1 MAKKIP
7 TRWMQMGPLSPWMM
21 SYCQWLVGYP
31 GAELSKKGVY
41 RSRLPSGLERQAKM
55 EALTHRSIRPEY
67 VAHFEKRADVAEYF
81 DKLRADAAFHAR
93 ELAKDQV
100 AANLEARAVA
110 LERASGRVVM
120 PDGTVK
126 YAEMNLSEVRQLTA
140 PYLDLAFPKV
150 EKGGEKAPR
159 IVIQIGSPEAMKQIK
174 AALEED
180 VVDGEFEVEELPKQ
194 LPAGEE
200 EENDG

>member
-1 MAKKIP
+1 MAK
-7 TRWMQMGPLSPWMM
+7 
-21 SYCQWLVGYP
+21 YCQWLASIP
-31 GAELSKKGVY
+31 GAELSGSEEEY
-41 RSRLPSGLERQAKM
+41 RSRTPKSIEREAMVGKLTNRTIPRQYIRLLEQ
-55 EALTHRSIRPEY
+55 RPD
-67 VAHFEKRADVAEYF
+67 VRAYF
-81 DKLRADAAFHAR
+81 DKIRADAAFHAR

-100 AANLEARAVA
+100 AANLEARAEA
-110 LERASGRVVM
+110 LKRASGRIEM
-120 PDGTVK
+120 PDGTVQ

-150 EKGGEKAPR
+150 EKGGERAPR

-174 AALEED
+174 AVIEED

-200 EENDG
+200 EDRDG